1 MSTIRYIRDED
12 GTETLT
18 GPFAWARL
26 LSSSAKATWGISP
39 AEANPC
45 PPGAVYASRIP
56 RLIVV
61 GPMIVELGD
70 GNEPFPGSIQGSRIT
85 SILLNQ
91 SAAGGVALDTGAIA
105 CRDSETLGIL
115 LDNESAGSRI
125 AVFEALVGEGIW
137 VPVAS
142 VSVDHNTVLAVAWG
156 PHGFG
161 KTGAIEISTIP
172 FPVPEFIRIL
182 FAANGTG
189 AAVVIVT
196 AR

>member
-12 GTETLT
+12 GEQILS

-70 GNEPFPGSIQGSRIT
+70 GNEPFPGSIQGSRLGST
-85 SILLNQ
+85 LYNHTVS
-91 SAAGGVALDTGAIA
+91 GGAALDTGAIA
-105 CRDSETLGIL
+105 CRDSESLGIL

-125 AVFEALVGEGIW
+125 AVFEALAGTVW
-137 VPVAS
+137 VPVSS

-156 PHGFG
+156 PHGYG
-161 KTGAIEISTIP
+161 KAGAIDISNIP
-172 FPVPEFIRIL
+172 FPVPEFVRIL

-189 AAVVIVT
+189 DAVVIVT